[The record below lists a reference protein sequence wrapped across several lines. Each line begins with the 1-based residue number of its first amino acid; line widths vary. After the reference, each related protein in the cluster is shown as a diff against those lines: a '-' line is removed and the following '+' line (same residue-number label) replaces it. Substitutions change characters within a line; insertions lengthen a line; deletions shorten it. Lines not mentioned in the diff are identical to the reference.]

1 MMTARFRLTHL
12 GLVLATLFS
21 PIFLMGC
28 PLPPQTVSFVDLE
41 RYTGLWYQIA
51 AYPQFFS
58 RGLVAIT
65 AQYSLNEDGTVAVFN
80 RGLEGDFD
88 GEESTIEGTARIVDE
103 DSNAKLAVRFDFP
116 LGGLF
121 EGEYWIIALD
131 EEDYTYAVVSDS
143 TKRSLFI
150 LSRTPS
156 MDQQVLDEIL
166 ADLEAR
172 GYDLDKLEYT
182 PQQTP

>member
-1 MMTARFRLTHL
+1 MTTRIRFSHCLIAVATML
-12 GLVLATLFS
+12 SPLVF
-21 PIFLMGC
+21 MGC
-28 PLPPQTVSFVDLE
+28 PIPPQTVPYVDLD

-58 RGLVAIT
+58 RDLVAIT

-88 GEESTIEGTARIVDE
+88 GEESTIEGTARVVDE
-103 DSNAKLAVRFDFP
+103 ETNAKLAVRFDFP
-116 LGGLF
+116 LGQLF

-131 EEDYTYAVVSDS
+131 EDDYSYAVVSDS

-156 MDQQVLDEIL
+156 MDQQVQDDIL
-166 ADLEAR
+166 ADLEVR

-182 PQQTP
+182 PQQIP

>member
-1 MMTARFRLTHL
+1 MTTRFRLSHCRL
-12 GLVLATLFS
+12 MLAAVLSSVF
-21 PIFLMGC
+21 IMGC
-28 PLPPQTVSFVDLE
+28 PMPPQTVPFVDLE

-88 GEESTIEGTARIVDE
+88 GEESTIEGTARVVDE
-103 DSNAKLAVRFDFP
+103 ESNAKLAVRFDFP
-116 LGGLF
+116 LGQLF

-131 EEDYTYAVVSDS
+131 EADYTYAVVSDS

-156 MDQQVLDEIL
+156 MDQQVLDDIL

-182 PQQTP
+182 PQQAP